1 MNEITAFHLTIKVGY
16 VTLLERKP
24 EKMPMIKKSVQKQ
37 IDATIKEIWSKNIPK
52 DFEEGYIINEDC
64 LKMSLCYHLRRKLA
78 SVLRENNLRIYTE
91 KYFSGMKK
99 KPDIIIAEIRDDFEE
114 NTLYSSI
121 REEDVVALLELKF
134 CSDTAKSTSDW
145 MKEDLQKLKE
155 YVQKSKVQCQL
166 YFAVIY
172 EVECEW
178 LHWFDKRSTNN
189 WAAGRVTELD
199 AGMINGNMEF
209 EVHSY

>member
-1 MNEITAFHLTIKVGY
+1 
-16 VTLLERKP
+16 
-24 EKMPMIKKSVQKQ
+24 MIKKSVQKQ

-91 KYFSGMKK
+91 KYFPGMKK

-178 LHWFDKRSTNN
+178 LHWMDGRSTNN

-199 AGMINGNMEF
+199 AGWINGNMEF

>member
-1 MNEITAFHLTIKVGY
+1 
-16 VTLLERKP
+16 
-24 EKMPMIKKSVQKQ
+24 MIIKSVQKQ

-91 KYFSGMKK
+91 KYFPGMKK

-166 YFAVIY
+166 YFTVIY

-189 WAAGRVTELD
+189 WATGRVTELD

>member
-1 MNEITAFHLTIKVGY
+1 
-16 VTLLERKP
+16 
-24 EKMPMIKKSVQKQ
+24 MIKKSVQKH
-37 IDATIKEIWSKNIPK
+37 IDATIKEIWMKNIPK
-52 DFEEGYIINEDC
+52 DYREGYLINEDC

-91 KYFSGMKK
+91 KYFPGMKK
-99 KPDIIIAEIRDDFEE
+99 KPDIIIAEIRDEYPE
-114 NTLYSSI
+114 CSLYASI
-121 REEDVVALLELKF
+121 REEDVVAVLELKYR
-134 CSDTAKSTSDW
+134 SDTAKSTSDW
-145 MKEDLQKLKE
+145 MKEDLQKLKA
-155 YVQKSKVQCQL
+155 YVQKSKLQCQL

-178 LHWFDKRSTNN
+178 LHWMDGRSTNN

-199 AGMINGNMEF
+199 AGWIDGNIEF

>member
-1 MNEITAFHLTIKVGY
+1 
-16 VTLLERKP
+16 
-24 EKMPMIKKSVQKQ
+24 MIKKSVQKQ
-37 IDATIKEIWSKNIPK
+37 IDATIKEIWSKSIPK

-91 KYFSGMKK
+91 KYFPSMKK

>member
-1 MNEITAFHLTIKVGY
+1 
-16 VTLLERKP
+16 
-24 EKMPMIKKSVQKQ
+24 MIKKSVQKQ
-37 IDATIKEIWSKNIPK
+37 IDATIKEIWMKNIPK
-52 DFEEGYIINEDC
+52 DYKEDYLINEDC

-91 KYFSGMKK
+91 KYFPSMKK
-99 KPDIIIAEIRDDFEE
+99 KPDIIIAKIRDEYPE
-114 NTLYSSI
+114 GSLYASI
-121 REEDVVALLELKF
+121 REEDVVAVLELKYR
-134 CSDTAKSTSDW
+134 SDTAKSTSDW
-145 MKEDLQKLKE
+145 MKEDLQKLKV
-155 YVQKSKVQCQL
+155 YVQKSKLQCQL

-178 LHWFDKRSTNN
+178 LHWMDGRSTNN

-199 AGMINGNMEF
+199 AGWINGNMEF

>member
-1 MNEITAFHLTIKVGY
+1 
-16 VTLLERKP
+16 
-24 EKMPMIKKSVQKQ
+24 MIKKSVQKQ
-37 IDATIKEIWSKNIPK
+37 IDVTIKEIWMKNIPK
-52 DFEEGYIINEDC
+52 DYKEGYLINEDC

-91 KYFSGMKK
+91 KYFPGMKK
-99 KPDIIIAEIRDDFEE
+99 KPDIIIAEIRDEYPE
-114 NTLYSSI
+114 CSLYASI
-121 REEDVVALLELKF
+121 REEDVVAVLELKYR
-134 CSDTAKSTSDW
+134 SDTAKSTSDW
-145 MKEDLQKLKE
+145 MKEDLQKLKT
-155 YVQKSKVQCQL
+155 YVQKSKLQCQM

-178 LHWFDKRSTNN
+178 LHWMDGRSTNN

-199 AGMINGNMEF
+199 AGWIDGNIEF

>member
-1 MNEITAFHLTIKVGY
+1 
-16 VTLLERKP
+16 
-24 EKMPMIKKSVQKQ
+24 MIKKSVQKQ

-166 YFAVIY
+166 YFGVIY